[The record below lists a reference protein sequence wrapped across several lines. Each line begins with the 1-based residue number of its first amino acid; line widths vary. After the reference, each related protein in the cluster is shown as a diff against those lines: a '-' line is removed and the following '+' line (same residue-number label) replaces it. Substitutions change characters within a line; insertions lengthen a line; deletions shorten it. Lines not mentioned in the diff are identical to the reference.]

1 MPLLKWRSQRADLIS
16 DWTQH
21 EASSSWCCWLPLRIS
36 RTESLRK
43 REVERHIEKRGY
55 LTLPREFLE
64 RAYESKAEP
73 MWKTELAWARK
84 DAKDRGL
91 LNPTAKDEW
100 EISEKSTAKF
110 AFIERDFQ
118 SGKLESSRFPLL
130 STKFFERVGAVK

>member
-1 MPLLKWRSQRADLIS
+1 MEKPASRPNIRLDSTRGQFIMVLLAALADLS
-16 DWTQH
+16 D
-21 EASSSWCCWLPLRIS
+21 RIP
-36 RTESLRK
+36 TK